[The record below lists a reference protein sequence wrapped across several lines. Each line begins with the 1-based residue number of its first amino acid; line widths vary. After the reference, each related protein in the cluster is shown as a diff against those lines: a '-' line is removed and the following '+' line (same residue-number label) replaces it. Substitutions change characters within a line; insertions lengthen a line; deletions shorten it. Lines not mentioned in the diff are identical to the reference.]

1 MKKEKKEKTT
11 GGASVVIDGKETAMK
26 AFVSSTDGTQQL
38 AMIRNQDGEIAPA
51 WIRIRDDRVDEIQ
64 VNGVFRKVKGIEL
77 DTRHAK
83 AGVIWKFKEP
93 VRLSNVT
100 ATRFRVVDV
109 GHNMFEALDCMAN
122 VPGKGEKGNK
132 SYRPPVSYEADIPCF
147 IHDWGTR
154 QFTVCP
160 PVKKK
165 VIRRQ
170 KESRENVFE
179 I

>member
-1 MKKEKKEKTT
+1 M
-11 GGASVVIDGKETAMK
+11 VIDGKETAMK